1 MSKRR
6 KLLRGTG
13 AALVAGT
20 LLAAAPATASAQ
32 VPSPTTGPRVTLE
45 QAQAA
50 ALAAV
55 PGTVL
60 EYELERERGRTL
72 YEFEIQR
79 QSDNRVVEV
88 MVDAQSGAVLGSEL
102 DDDGLGA
109 IGGAFD
115 DD

>member
-1 MSKRR
+1 MKGR

-13 AALVAGT
+13 AALVAGS
-20 LLAAAPATASAQ
+20 LLAVTPTAVGAQ
-32 VPSPTTGPRVTLE
+32 TPSPTAGTRVTLE

-55 PGTVL
+55 PGTVV
-60 EYELERERGRTL
+60 EFELERERGRTV

-79 QSDNRVVEV
+79 VSDNRVVEV
-88 MVDAQSGAVLGSEL
+88 TVDASTGAVLGNEL
-102 DDDGLGA
+102 DDDGPV
-109 IGGAFD
+109 GGTGVFVD

>member
-1 MSKRR
+1 MKRR
-6 KLLRGTG
+6 NLLRGTG
-13 AALVAGT
+13 AALVASS
-20 LLAAAPATASAQ
+20 LLAASPAAAQ
-32 VPSPTTGPRVTLE
+32 VPSPTAGSRVTLE

-60 EYELERERGRTL
+60 EFELERERGVML

-79 QSDNRVVEV
+79 RSDNRVVEV
-88 MVDAQSGAVLGSEL
+88 MVDAQTGVVLGSEL
-102 DDDGLGA
+102 DDDGLRAGVR
-109 IGGAFD
+109 GVLD